1 MKDTKK
7 SKEQLIAELAES
19 EEKYRIQVEMATDAI
34 FLETVE
40 GRILECNAAG
50 AKMFGYTKEEII
62 GLTISELVPK
72 DFIKTLMKMVSR

>member
-40 GRILECNAAG
+40 GRILEYNTAG
-50 AKMFGYTKEEII
+50 AEMFGYTKEEII

>member
-7 SKEQLIAELAES
+7 TKEQLIAELAES
-19 EEKYRIQVEMATDAI
+19 EEKYRIQVEMATDAV
-34 FLETVE
+34 FFETVE
-40 GRILECNAAG
+40 GRILECNTAG
-50 AKMFGYTKEEII
+50 AEMFGYTKEEII